1 MFCKHCGKQIED
13 NIKFCPY
20 CGGRAVDDTEV
31 FKETGSKA
39 SDDTTY
45 NKVITET
52 GSNQLKTAD
61 GELSNKYVWAL
72 ATVPIL
78 VSWIVVWLF
87 GISAL
92 SLSTTVTLF
101 LNFIFLSMDVK
112 MLKSAGI
119 DPGKWLW
126 LGIVFVPVYLFM
138 RASKTDKKYS
148 YGIVWCVMF
157 LIDLI

>member
-20 CGGRAVDDTEV
+20 CGGKAADDTEA
-31 FKETGSKA
+31 SK
-39 SDDTTY
+39 
-45 NKVITET
+45 ET

-61 GELSNKYVWAL
+61 EELSNKYVWAL

-112 MLKSAGI
+112 MLKSVGI

-138 RASKTDKKYS
+138 RANKTDKKYS